1 MPDGFPMAFK
11 LVQDKS
17 DSNDYPD
24 SYYHA
29 SCNRS
34 IELTALDGSRR
45 ADVCIIGGGYTGLS
59 SALHLAERGYDVVLL
74 EARKPGWGASG
85 RNGGQ
90 LSSGQRKDQDE
101 LSKMVGADAAREL
114 WELAEAAKDLAKN
127 LIRKHRIDCDLKPGI
142 AHPNHKP
149 GYDPHSRA
157 YVDFLRHTYD
167 YDQVEYLE
175 RDAMAELVGSDSYY
189 GGSLDMGAAHLHPL
203 NYALGLTDAALAA
216 GARLF
221 ESTVVEGY
229 QEGSPNRIMT
239 NHGTVEADSIVLAC
253 NGYLGKLEQR
263 VSGKIMPINNFIVAT
278 EPLSETQLETI
289 NPRDVA
295 FSDSRFVVN
304 YYRLSADKRML
315 FGGGENYR
323 QNFPA
328 DIASFVRKP
337 MLQVYPQLADTRIDY
352 AWGGTLAV
360 TLNRMPHF
368 GRLGRHNTYF
378 AQGYSGQ
385 GVAMATLAGKL
396 IADAI
401 AGEAESFDLFGT
413 LPTRAFPGGDLLR
426 WPGLVLGMSY
436 YALRD
441 RF

>member
-1 MPDGFPMAFK
+1 MAFK
-11 LVQDKS
+11 LVEDRS
-17 DSNDYPD
+17 DTADYPS

-29 SCNRS
+29 SQNRVL
-34 IELTALDGSRR
+34 ELSPLDGSRR
-45 ADVCIIGGGYTGLS
+45 ADVCVVGGGYTGLS

-74 EARKPGWGASG
+74 EARQPGWGASG

-90 LSSGQRKDQDE
+90 LCSGQRKDQIT
-101 LSKMVGADAAREL
+101 LTKMVGADAAQQF
-114 WELAEAAKDLAKN
+114 WELAEAAKDLAKK
-127 LIRKHRIDCDLKPGI
+127 IIADHRIDCDLKPGI
-142 AHPNHKP
+142 AHPDHKP
-149 GYDPHSRA
+149 GYAKESEA
-157 YVDFLRHTYD
+157 YVDFLRRQYD
-167 YDQVEYLE
+167 YDQIEYLE
-175 RDAMAELVGSDSYY
+175 REAMAELVGSDSYY
-189 GGSLDMGAAHLHPL
+189 GGSLDMGAGHLHPL
-203 NYALGLTDAALAA
+203 NYALGLADAAQAA
-216 GARLF
+216 GARLYR
-221 ESTVVEGY
+221 STIVEGY

-239 NHGTVEADSIVLAC
+239 NHGVVEADSIVLAC

-263 VSGKIMPINNFIVAT
+263 LSGKIMPINNFVIAT
-278 EPLSETQLETI
+278 EPLSESLLERI

-295 FSDSRFVVN
+295 IADSRFVVN
-304 YYRLSADKRML
+304 YYRLSADRRML
-315 FGGGENYR
+315 FGGGENYH

-328 DIASFVRKP
+328 DIANFVRKP
-337 MLQVYPQLADTRIDY
+337 MLEVYPELVESCIDY

-368 GRLGRHNTYF
+368 GRLGKHNIYH

-385 GVAMATLAGKL
+385 GVAMATLAGQL

-413 LPTRAFPGGDLLR
+413 IPTRTFPGGDLLR

>member
-1 MPDGFPMAFK
+1 MSLK
-11 LVQDKS
+11 LVQDRS
-17 DSNDYPD
+17 DTSDYPE
-24 SYYHA
+24 SYYQA
-29 SCNRS
+29 TRNR
-34 IELTALDGSRR
+34 ELEISALDGSRR

-90 LSSGQRKDQDE
+90 LCTGQRKDQVE
-101 LSKMVGADAAREL
+101 LTAMVGADAARQF
-114 WELAEAAKDLAKN
+114 WELAEAAKDTVRQLVD
-127 LIRKHRIDCDLKPGI
+127 RHRIECDLKPGI

-149 GYDPHSRA
+149 A
-157 YVDFLRHTYD
+157 YAQETEQYVEFLRCEYD
-167 YDQVEYLE
+167 YQQIEYLD
-175 RDAMAELVGSDSYY
+175 RQAMAELVGSDSYY
-189 GGSLDMGAAHLHPL
+189 GGSLDMGAGHLHPL
-203 NYALGLTDAALAA
+203 NYALGLADAALAA
-216 GARLF
+216 GARIYQD
-221 ESTVVEGY
+221 TAVKGY
-229 QEGSPNRIMT
+229 QEGKPNRVQTDRGVI
-239 NHGTVEADSIVLAC
+239 EADHVVLAC
-253 NGYLGKLEQR
+253 NGYLGKLEKR
-263 VSGKIMPINNFIVAT
+263 VAGKIMPINNFVIAT
-278 EPLSETQLETI
+278 EPLNKEQLDEI

-295 FSDSRFVVN
+295 IADSRFVVN
-304 YYRLSADKRML
+304 YYRLSADKRLL

-323 QNFPA
+323 QNFPS

-368 GRLGRHNTYF
+368 GRLGHGIYY

-385 GVAMATLAGKL
+385 GVAMASLAGKL
-396 IADAI
+396 IAEALS
-401 AGEAESFDLFGT
+401 GEAENFDLFGKI
-413 LPTRAFPGGDLLR
+413 PTRSFPGGDLLR
-426 WPGLVLGMSY
+426 WPGLVLGMTY

>member
-1 MPDGFPMAFK
+1 MSFK

-17 DSNDYPD
+17 DSGDYPD

-34 IELTALDGSRR
+34 LDLTPLDGSRR

-90 LSSGQRKDQDE
+90 LCSGQRKDQDT
-101 LSKMVGADAAREL
+101 LSEMVGADAARKL
-114 WELAEAAKDLAKN
+114 WELAEDAKSLAKS
-127 LIRKHRIDCDLKPGI
+127 LIANHGIDCDLKPGI

-149 GYDPHSRA
+149 AYDAESRA
-157 YVDFLRHTYD
+157 YVDFLRDQYD
-167 YDQVEYLE
+167 YQQIEYLE

-189 GGSLDMGAAHLHPL
+189 GGTLDMGAAHLHPL
-203 NYALGLTDAALAA
+203 NYALGIADAALAA
-216 GARLF
+216 GARLY

-229 QEGSPNRIMT
+229 QEGSPNRVLT
-239 NHGTVEADSIVLAC
+239 NRGVVEADSIVLAC
-253 NGYLGKLEQR
+253 NGYLGKLEKR

-278 EPLSETQLETI
+278 EPLSTEQLQTI

-295 FSDSRFVVN
+295 IADSRFVVN
-304 YYRLSADKRML
+304 YYRLSADKRLL

-323 QNFPA
+323 QNFPG

-401 AGEAESFDLFGT
+401 AGEAENFDLFGT
-413 LPTRAFPGGDLLR
+413 IPTREFPGGDLLR

-441 RF
+441 RL

>member
-1 MPDGFPMAFK
+1 MAFK

-17 DSNDYPD
+17 DSDDYPI
-24 SYYHA
+24 SYYRA
-29 SCNRS
+29 TRNRDLS
-34 IELTALDGSRR
+34 LTPLDGSRR
-45 ADVCIIGGGYTGLS
+45 ADVCIVGGGYTGLS

-90 LSSGQRKDQDE
+90 LCSGQRKDQIE
-101 LSKMVGADAAREL
+101 LAGMAGEDTARRL
-114 WELAEAAKDLAKN
+114 WELAEAAKDLAKR
-127 LIRKHRIDCDLKPGI
+127 LIAEHDIDCDLKPGI

-149 GYDPHSRA
+149 GYDRGSREYA
-157 YVDFLRHTYD
+157 DYLQRQYD
-167 YDQVEYLE
+167 YDQISFLE

-189 GGSLDMGAAHLHPL
+189 GGTLDMGAGHLHPL
-203 NYALGLTDAALAA
+203 NFALGLADAAIAA
-216 GARLF
+216 GARLYQ
-221 ESTVVEGY
+221 STVVEGY
-229 QEGSPNRIMT
+229 REGSPNRIRT
-239 NHGTVEADSIVLAC
+239 NRGNVDADHIVLAC
-253 NGYLGKLEQR
+253 NGYLGKLEPR
-263 VSGKIMPINNFIVAT
+263 VARKIMPINNFVIAT
-278 EPLSETQLETI
+278 EPLGEDQLETI

-295 FSDSRFVVN
+295 IADSRFVVN
-304 YYRLSADKRML
+304 YYRLSADRRLL

-323 QNFPA
+323 QNFPG
-328 DIASFVRKP
+328 DIANFVRKP

-368 GRLGRHNTYF
+368 GRLGKHGTYF

-396 IADAI
+396 LADAI

-413 LPTRAFPGGDLLR
+413 IPTRDFPGGDLLR

-441 RF
+441 RL

>member
-1 MPDGFPMAFK
+1 MTFK
-11 LVQDKS
+11 LVQDRS
-17 DSNDYPD
+17 DTDDYPN
-24 SYYHA
+24 SYYDA
-29 SCNRS
+29 SRNRS
-34 IELTALDGSRR
+34 VELTPLDGSRR
-45 ADVCIIGGGYTGLS
+45 ADVCIVGGGYTGLS
-59 SALHLAERGYDVVLL
+59 SALHLAQRGYDVVLL

-90 LSSGQRKDQDE
+90 LCSGQRKDQVT
-101 LSKMVGADAAREL
+101 LTKMVGAEAARQF
-114 WELAEAAKDLAKN
+114 WELAEAAKNLAKN
-127 LIRKHRIDCDLKPGI
+127 LIAEHHIDCDLKPGI
-142 AHPNHKP
+142 AHPDHKP
-149 GYDPHSRA
+149 GYAQESEA
-157 YVDFLRHTYD
+157 YVDFLRRQYD
-167 YDQVEYLE
+167 YQQIEYLGRE
-175 RDAMAELVGSDSYY
+175 AMAELVGSDSYH
-189 GGSLDMGAAHLHPL
+189 GGSLDMGAGHLHPL
-203 NYALGLTDAALAA
+203 NYALGLAAAALAA
-216 GARLF
+216 GARLY
-221 ESTVVEGY
+221 ESTVVESY
-229 QEGSPNRIMT
+229 QEGSPNRIIT
-239 NHGTVEADSIVLAC
+239 NQGVVEADSIVLAC

-263 VSGKIMPINNFIVAT
+263 MSGKIMPINNFVIAT
-278 EPLSETQLETI
+278 EALGESQLKRI

-295 FSDSRFVVN
+295 IADSRFVVN

-328 DIASFVRKP
+328 DIANFVRKP
-337 MLQVYPQLADTRIDY
+337 MLEVYPELADSRIDY

-368 GRLGRHNTYF
+368 GRLGKHNTYY

-401 AGEAESFDLFGT
+401 AGEADNFDLFGT
-413 LPTRAFPGGDLLR
+413 IPTRNFPGGDLLR

-441 RF
+441 RI

>member
-1 MPDGFPMAFK
+1 MTFK
-11 LVQDKS
+11 LVQDRS
-17 DSNDYPD
+17 DTGNYPN

-29 SCNRS
+29 SQNRE
-34 IELTALDGSRR
+34 IELNPLDGSRR
-45 ADVCIIGGGYTGLS
+45 ADVCIVGGGYTGLS
-59 SALHLAERGYDVVLL
+59 SALHLAQRGYDVILL

-90 LSSGQRKDQDE
+90 LCSGQRKDQEE
-101 LSKMVGADAAREL
+101 LCKMVGADAARQL
-114 WELAEAAKDLAKN
+114 WELGEDAKN
-127 LIRKHRIDCDLKPGI
+127 LAKRLIAEHNIECDLKPGI

-149 GYDPHSRA
+149 AYAKGTQA
-157 YVDFLRHTYD
+157 YVDFLQRQYD
-167 YDQVEYLE
+167 YREMEYLE
-175 RDAMAELVGSDSYY
+175 RDEMAELVGSDNYF

-203 NYALGLTDAALAA
+203 NYALGLADAALAA
-216 GARLF
+216 GASLF
-221 ESTVVEGY
+221 ESTVVESY
-229 QEGSPNRIMT
+229 QEGSPNRIVT
-239 NHGTVEADSIVLAC
+239 NRGVVEADNILLAC
-253 NGYLGKLEQR
+253 NGYLGKLESR
-263 VSGKIMPINNFIVAT
+263 LSGKIMPINNFVIAT
-278 EPLSETQLETI
+278 EPLSDKQLEQI

-295 FSDSRFVVN
+295 IADSRFVVN

-323 QNFPA
+323 QNFPGN
-328 DIASFVRKP
+328 IASFVRKP

-368 GRLGRHNTYF
+368 GRLGRHNTYY

-396 IADAI
+396 IADAM
-401 AGEAESFDLFGT
+401 AGEAEKFDLFGKI
-413 LPTRAFPGGDLLR
+413 PTRSFPGGDLLR

-441 RF
+441 RL

>member
-1 MPDGFPMAFK
+1 MAFK

-17 DSNDYPD
+17 DGDDYPN

-34 IELTALDGSRR
+34 VELTPLDGSRR

-90 LSSGQRKDQDE
+90 LCSGQRKDQVE
-101 LSKMVGADAAREL
+101 LTKMVGADAAREL
-114 WELAEAAKDLAKN
+114 WILAEAAKDLAKE
-127 LIRKHRIDCDLKPGI
+127 LIDKHQIDCDLKPGI
-142 AHPNHKP
+142 AHADHKP
-149 GYDPHSRA
+149 GYAGDSRD
-157 YVDFLRHTYD
+157 YVDFLRQKYA
-167 YDQVEYLE
+167 YEQIEYLE
-175 RDAMAELVGSDSYY
+175 RDAMAEVVGSDTYY

-203 NYALGLTDAALAA
+203 NYALGLADAALAA
-216 GARLF
+216 GARLY
-221 ESTVVEGY
+221 ESTVVESY
-229 QEGSPNRIMT
+229 QEGKPNRIVT
-239 NHGTVEADSIVLAC
+239 NRGIVEADSIVLAC

-263 VSGKIMPINNFIVAT
+263 LSGKIMPINNFVIAT
-278 EPLSETQLETI
+278 EPLSKEQLKVI
-289 NPRDVA
+289 CPRDVA
-295 FSDSRFVVN
+295 IADSRFVVN

-323 QNFPA
+323 QNFPT

-385 GVAMATLAGKL
+385 GVAMATLAGKM
-396 IADAI
+396 ISDAI

-413 LPTRAFPGGDLLR
+413 IPTREFPGGDLLR

-441 RF
+441 RL

>member
-1 MPDGFPMAFK
+1 MAFK
-11 LVQDKS
+11 LVQDRSES
-17 DSNDYPD
+17 DDYPN

-29 SCNRS
+29 SQNRQLS
-34 IELTALDGSRR
+34 LGPLDGSRR
-45 ADVCIIGGGYTGLS
+45 TDVCIIGGGYTGLS
-59 SALHLAERGYDVVLL
+59 SALHLAQRGYDVVLL

-85 RNGGQ
+85 RNGGH
-90 LSSGQRKDQDE
+90 LCSGQRKDQVE
-101 LSKMVGADAAREL
+101 LAEMVGEDAARQL
-114 WELAEAAKDLAKN
+114 WELAEAAKN
-127 LIRKHRIDCDLKPGI
+127 LSKQLIVEHGIECNLKPGI

-149 GYDPHSRA
+149 GYDKGSREYA
-157 YVDFLRHTYD
+157 DYLQRRYD
-167 YDQVEYLE
+167 YDQISYLE

-189 GGSLDMGAAHLHPL
+189 GGTLDMGAAHLHPL
-203 NYALGLTDAALAA
+203 NYALGIADAAIAA
-216 GARLF
+216 GARLYQ
-221 ESTVVEGY
+221 STVVEGY

-239 NHGTVEADSIVLAC
+239 NCGTVEADHIVLAC
-253 NGYLGKLEQR
+253 NGYLGKLERR
-263 VSGKIMPINNFIVAT
+263 VSGKIMPINNFVVAT
-278 EPLSETQLETI
+278 EPLSDEQLRTI

-295 FSDSRFVVN
+295 IADSRFVVN

-323 QNFPA
+323 QNFPG
-328 DIASFVRKP
+328 DIPAFVRKP

-368 GRLGRHNTYF
+368 GRLGKHNTYF

-396 IADAI
+396 LADAI

-413 LPTRAFPGGDLLR
+413 IPTRDFPGGDLLR

-441 RF
+441 RL